1 MIQLTQKDKLIRKER
16 KLVNK
21 IWSISFYKSLI
32 SSINFIFSPVKIFF
46 VISWKWL
53 KKVWWIISISTY
65 HIFWKK
71 IWYIDDF
78 IVHKKTRWQWL
89 WKKLMSSALEKS
101 SHNKHDYITLVSKSD
116 RKASHHIYKKIGFT
130 VVSFWVFM
138 FAYKKMK
145 NKK

>member
-1 MIQLTQKDKLIRKER
+1 MTQLTQKNKLIRKER

-32 SSINFIFSPVKIFF
+32 SSINFIFSPVKIFL
-46 VISWKWL
+46 VIWWKWL

-65 HIFWKK
+65 KIFWKK

-78 IVHKKTRWQWL
+78 IVHKKTRGQWL

-101 SHNKHDYITLVSKSD
+101 SKHNHDYLTLVSKSD
-116 RKASHHIYKKIGFT
+116 RKTSHHIYKKIWFT

>member
-1 MIQLTQKDKLIRKER
+1 MTQLIQKNKLIRKER
-16 KLVNK
+16 KLVNRL
-21 IWSISFYKSLI
+21 WSISFYKSFI
-32 SSINFIFSPVKIFF
+32 FSINFIFSPVKIFL

-53 KKVWWIISISTY
+53 KKVWWIISVSTY
-65 HIFWKK
+65 KIFSKK

-89 WKKLMSSALEKS
+89 WKKLINSALEKS
-101 SHNKHDYITLVSKSD
+101 SDHEHDYLTLVSKSD
-116 RKASHHIYKKIGFT
+116 RKTSHHIYKKIGFT